1 MEMVEVT
8 ITEKMAVLC
17 LDDLNLKF
25 DLKVSALLKNSDG
38 KTMMAVL
45 NRQGSKMKWQGDRGV
60 LAFDNLYETYVSGPA
75 RSITRGQVSKYETT
89 DIRGNRKAIE
99 KAIKDELLT
108 VVDKT
113 PVEITMVVTSN
124 LDYPDVITDA
134 MEAKRKREIGIEQEK
149 AQQAIELLKVDN
161 RLKIAQ
167 KMKITR
173 AAEAEAEGAYNTVMA
188 RSLSDHYLK
197 LRDIEAKLTLRAQRA
212 EPVHARL
219 VELGGKRVA
228 TGKDFD
234 PATGRLSGKSDAK
247 LVDQASARSAAESL
261 RQLVIEGRDFGDVA
275 RERSDDELTREAG
288 GTLGWFTPEE
298 LSPEIRAVLVGLE
311 PGEIG
316 DVVRG
321 DTGYYVIKL
330 VTHEPGRMS

>member
-1 MEMVEVT
+1 MISMSKKLFGLFVLLAVFVVFTGCTQRVPPGYVGMVMKPNGLTGKVLQPGNHTCWGRDKLALMEMVEVT
-8 ITEKMAVLC
+8 ITEKMEVLC
-17 LDDLNLKF
+17 SDDLNMKF
-25 DLKVSALLKNSDG
+25 DLKIRSRLKTSDG
-38 KTMMAVL
+38 KSMMAVL

-197 LRDIEAKLTLRAQRA
+197 LRDIEAKLKLYENIGPNDKIIITDGSGITPMLNVNPSA
-212 EPVHARL
+212 
-219 VELGGKRVA
+219 
-228 TGKDFD
+228 
-234 PATGRLSGKSDAK
+234 PAG
-247 LVDQASARSAAESL
+247 
-261 RQLVIEGRDFGDVA
+261 
-275 RERSDDELTREAG
+275 
-288 GTLGWFTPEE
+288 
-298 LSPEIRAVLVGLE
+298 
-311 PGEIG
+311 
-316 DVVRG
+316 
-321 DTGYYVIKL
+321 
-330 VTHEPGRMS
+330 